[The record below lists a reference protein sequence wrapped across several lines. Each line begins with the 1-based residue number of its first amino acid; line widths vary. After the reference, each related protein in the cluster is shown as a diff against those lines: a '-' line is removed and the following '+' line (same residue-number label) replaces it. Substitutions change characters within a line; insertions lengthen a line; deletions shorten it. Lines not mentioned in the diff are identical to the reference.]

1 MHLPGPL
8 RQLKPNKL
16 ADWKERTPTLFFL
29 PCGKQHSVKKKQ
41 QQQYFTLLN
50 LVEILHSVSLSK
62 LSSPI
67 TVAAK
72 DWIKQNLRTVN
83 IFHFFTS

>member
-29 PCGKQHSVKKKQ
+29 PCGKQHSVKKK
-41 QQQYFTLLN
+41 T
-50 LVEILHSVSLSK
+50 
-62 LSSPI
+62 
-67 TVAAK
+67 T
-72 DWIKQNLRTVN
+72 TT
-83 IFHFFTS
+83 IFHLTESS